1 MRRKILGVAYVVLIV
16 IVSLWVRR
24 SNGSSK
30 PTELASAPCS
40 LIVPSNSGDRAGLG
54 AAEMGFKRRA
64 ALRVIDELACGP
76 KSAKNYSSVPGG
88 K

>member
-1 MRRKILGVAYVVLIV
+1 MRRKILGVAYIVLIV
-16 IVSLWVRR
+16 TASLWVRR
-24 SNGSSK
+24 SNGSST
-30 PTELASAPCS
+30 PAQLAPAPCS
-40 LIVPSNSGDRAGLG
+40 IIVPSNSADHAGLG

-76 KSAKNYSSVPGG
+76 KSAKNYSSEPGR